1 MKYLFCIFNFQSGA
15 DPALPFVSK
24 GQNHQKN
31 LLNSNLSSDA
41 IYQVFDL
48 NTASPWVN
56 MHVGTI
62 NKAMLIGH
70 LLKLAKNKNL
80 EYCFRQYRQ

>member
-56 MHVGTI
+56 THVGRI
-62 NKAMLIGH
+62 NKAMLILTIF
-70 LLKLAKNKNL
+70 LLKLEKNKNL
-80 EYCFRQYRQ
+80 EYCFRQ